1 MNSVN
6 FVYVHKSRR
15 LPSGIVWVL
24 PNSISM
30 RNEVQQVEQNV
41 DQFKGR
47 EIWNALHVLQWL
59 VQWLWTLFVMGK
71 VYQILEVKM
80 LESWYLRWRINWTV
94 LKILETN
101 LDGVKDNMLILLF
114 KNNWIINYLG
124 IKYLQ

>member
-1 MNSVN
+1 
-6 FVYVHKSRR
+6 
-15 LPSGIVWVL
+15 
-24 PNSISM
+24 M